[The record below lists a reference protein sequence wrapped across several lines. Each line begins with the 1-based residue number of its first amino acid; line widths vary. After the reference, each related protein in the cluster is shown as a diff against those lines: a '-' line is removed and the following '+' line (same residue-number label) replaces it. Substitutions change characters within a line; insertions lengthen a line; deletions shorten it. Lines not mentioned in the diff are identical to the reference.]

1 MAAII
6 DGAARSRRVRESI
19 QMSAMS
25 FGFFPRE
32 FVWRGRPHA
41 IRAVE
46 SCRTEK
52 ARGRVSKH
60 VFRVRTDAA
69 VLELAQDVARDAWRI
84 EQIWAV
90 SGATR

>member
-1 MAAII
+1 MAAVI
-6 DGAARSRRVRESI
+6 GEVARARRVRESI
-19 QMSAMS
+19 QMSAKS

-52 ARGRVSKH
+52 TRGRVRKH
-60 VFRVRTDAA
+60 VFRVRTESA
-69 VLELAQDVARDAWRI
+69 VLELAQDVTRDAWRI

-90 SGATR
+90 GAAS